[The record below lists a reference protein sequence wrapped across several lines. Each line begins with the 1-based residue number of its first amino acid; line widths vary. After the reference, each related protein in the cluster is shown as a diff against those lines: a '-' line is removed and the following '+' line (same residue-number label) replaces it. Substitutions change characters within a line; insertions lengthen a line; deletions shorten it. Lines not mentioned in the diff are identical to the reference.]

1 MARAI
6 SRLATAVGIILMLP
20 ALGYAQ
26 GGNSVTDGLSL
37 ARALQD
43 AFGKVVASVQPAVV
57 GIQRISRMSAP
68 PRDPGDQPSAD
79 PSAPGERPVLELS
92 MGAGFIADPSGWILT
107 CASVVENG
115 QKIEVVLGD
124 GSSLQVKEIYYDRM
138 SGVAALKVEPGKA
151 ALAALPIYDRG
162 PASLGQWA
170 IAVGPVWSEGES
182 AAVGTVTCPSLRLF
196 QAGRGTL
203 RTATTVMV
211 ASINPDAAGIGAP
224 VVDLDGR
231 VIGIV
236 HKVEQDPEHRI
247 EPGGATAIPGAQLR
261 AVFEHIRA
269 GGAVKRAWFG
279 MGLQSIAPEIL
290 ADLGAPEGGIYVSA
304 VKSGGP
310 ADAAGMKV
318 GDIMVSLTVL
328 GGKQEKPI
336 TLRRHVDLTA
346 ATEWAEP
353 GTRVRVDIVRDG
365 RPAQLEIALGTF
377 PEMPLSGGEANPDG
391 PDLGVT
397 VVDPDQATLDALG
410 ARGGALVSEVD
421 PSGLGHLL
429 GIREGDLIVRVSRK
443 ACRSAADFE
452 EAIAAL
458 RGKPRVTIEL
468 RRAEPDVVASYVVS
482 GSL

>member
-1 MARAI
+1 
-6 SRLATAVGIILMLP
+6 
-20 ALGYAQ
+20 
-26 GGNSVTDGLSL
+26 
-37 ARALQD
+37 
-43 AFGKVVASVQPAVV
+43 
-57 GIQRISRMSAP
+57 
-68 PRDPGDQPSAD
+68 
-79 PSAPGERPVLELS
+79 
-92 MGAGFIADPSGWILT
+92 
-107 CASVVENG
+107 
-115 QKIEVVLGD
+115 
-124 GSSLQVKEIYYDRM
+124 
-138 SGVAALKVEPGKA
+138 
-151 ALAALPIYDRG
+151 
-162 PASLGQWA
+162 
-170 IAVGPVWSEGES
+170 
-182 AAVGTVTCPSLRLF
+182 
-196 QAGRGTL
+196 
-203 RTATTVMV
+203 MV

-365 RPAQLEIALGTF
+365 RPAQL
-377 PEMPLSGGEANPDG
+377 
-391 PDLGVT
+391 
-397 VVDPDQATLDALG
+397 
-410 ARGGALVSEVD
+410 VSEVD